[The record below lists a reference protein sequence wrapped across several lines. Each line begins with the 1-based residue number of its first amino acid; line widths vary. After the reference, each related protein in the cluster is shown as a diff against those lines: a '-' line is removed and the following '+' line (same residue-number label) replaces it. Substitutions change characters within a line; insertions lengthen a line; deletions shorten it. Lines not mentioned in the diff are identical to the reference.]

1 MLHPVEEDATAVR
14 VVFAEPQQA
23 VSPGQAAVFYDE
35 DDRVLGGGWIR
46 QALHDAPE
54 RPAP

>member
-14 VVFAEPQQA
+14 VEFAEPQQA